1 MTSVQAP
8 YDLERFKALI
18 DKFRALDFTD
28 EELNLF
34 DVGTRGHFEN
44 PTTELL
50 CFFLDSANHHNLGN
64 SFFRGLESAIAKKN
78 ILPTLGVFE
87 SVETEVSTQNG
98 KRIDLLVETD
108 TALIVIECKIYHHQ
122 NNPFD
127 EYTAF
132 GNERLNKGAQNS
144 ASKTL
149 IKLVLCLNGNISA
162 DLAADGWHGIS
173 YNELVQY
180 IEKRLS
186 KTMFDNPYNKWTL
199 FAREFLLHLK
209 GLNTMT
215 EINKDEISFLTEN
228 LGEFA
233 QLSDYIYNNLMPKI
247 GARILS
253 DLNIRDLQNFECKVK
268 HDKWYYYEPVIKFS
282 NLNWTTGSDIV
293 LWMKASDNDVSHK
306 INLHIGKQSDE
317 LVAQFKT
324 LIGDSWTNRP
334 NEIRYEINNTYWGI
348 SWSFKTFDLDDL
360 SAKMVELMGHLNNLE
375 LNYRPTVVK
384 NIDNAS

>member
-8 YDLERFKALI
+8 YHLKRFKALI
-18 DKFRALDFTD
+18 DKFRALDFTE

-34 DVGTRGHFEN
+34 DIGTRGHFEN

-50 CFFLDSANHHNLGN
+50 SFFLNSANHHGLGH

-78 ILPTLGVFE
+78 ILSSLGAFE
-87 SVETEVSTQNG
+87 SVETEVVTQNG

-132 GNERLNKGAQNS
+132 GNERISKKTQHS
-144 ASKTL
+144 APKTL
-149 IKLVLCLNGNISA
+149 IKLVLCLDGNVSV
-162 DLAADGWHGIS
+162 DLVVGGWHGIS
-173 YNELVQY
+173 YNELVQH
-180 IEKRLS
+180 IEIELS
-186 KTMFDNPYNKWTL
+186 QTMFNNPYNKWTL

-215 EINKDEISFLTEN
+215 AINKDEISFLTEN
-228 LGEFA
+228 LNEFA
-233 QLSDYIYNNLMPKI
+233 QLSDYIYNNLMHKI
-247 GARILS
+247 GTRISS
-253 DLNIRDLQNFECKVK
+253 DLNASDLENFECKVK
-268 HDKWYYYEPVIKFS
+268 HAKWYDYEPVIKFT

-317 LVAQFKT
+317 LTEKFKD
-324 LIGDSWTNRP
+324 LIGDSWLNLD
-334 NEIRYEINNTYWGI
+334 NKIWYETNNTLWGI
-348 SWSFKTFDLDDL
+348 SWAFETFDLDDL
-360 SAKMVELMGHLNNLE
+360 SAKIIELMRHLNDLE
-375 LNYRPTVVK
+375 LKYRP
-384 NIDNAS
+384 ASAE

>member
-18 DKFRALDFTD
+18 DKFRALDFTE

-34 DVGTRGHFEN
+34 DIGTRGHFEN

-50 CFFLDSANHHNLGN
+50 SFFLNSANHHGLGH

-78 ILPTLGVFE
+78 ILSSLGAFE
-87 SVETEVSTQNG
+87 SVETEVVTQNG

-108 TALIVIECKIYHHQ
+108 TALIVIECKIYHQQ

-132 GNERLNKGAQNS
+132 GNERISKKTQHS
-144 ASKTL
+144 APKTL
-149 IKLVLCLNGNISA
+149 IKLVLCLDGNVSV
-162 DLAADGWHGIS
+162 DLVVGGWHGIS
-173 YNELVQY
+173 YNELVQH
-180 IEKRLS
+180 IETELS
-186 KTMFDNPYNKWTL
+186 QTMFNNPYNKWTL

-215 EINKDEISFLTEN
+215 AINKDELSFLTEN
-228 LGEFA
+228 LNEFA
-233 QLSDYIYNNLMPKI
+233 QLSDYIYNNLMHKI
-247 GARILS
+247 GARISS
-253 DLNIRDLQNFECKVK
+253 DLNASDLENFECKVK
-268 HDKWYYYEPVIKFS
+268 HDKWYYYDPIIRFS

-293 LWMKASDNDVSHK
+293 LWMKASDNDISHK

-317 LVAQFKT
+317 LTEKFKD
-324 LIGDSWTNRP
+324 LIGDSWLNLDNKTW
-334 NEIRYEINNTYWGI
+334 YETNNTLWGI
-348 SWSFKTFDLDDL
+348 SWAFETFDLDDL
-360 SAKMVELMGHLNNLE
+360 SAKIIELMHHLNDLE
-375 LNYRPTVVK
+375 LNHRP
-384 NIDNAS
+384 ASVE

>member
-1 MTSVQAP
+1 MTSAQTS
-8 YDLERFKALI
+8 YDIDRFEALV

-34 DVGTRGHFEN
+34 DVGARGHFEN

-50 CFFLDSANHHNLGN
+50 SFFLDSSNHHNLGN

-78 ILPTLGVFE
+78 ILSNLGTFE

-108 TALIVIECKIYHHQ
+108 TSLMIMECKIYHHQ

-132 GNERLNKGAQNS
+132 GNERINKGTQDS

-149 IKLVLCLNGNISA
+149 VKLVLCLNGKVSA
-162 DLAADGWHGIS
+162 ELAADGWYGIS
-173 YNELVQY
+173 YNELVQD
-180 IEKRLS
+180 IEKILL

-228 LGEFA
+228 LNEFA

-253 DLNIRDLQNFECKVK
+253 DLNASDLESFECKVK
-268 HDKWYYYEPVIKFS
+268 HAKWYDYEPVIKFT

-293 LWMKASDNDVSHK
+293 LWMKASDNEISHK

-317 LVAQFKT
+317 LTEQFKK
-324 LIGDSWTNRP
+324 LIGDVLLSAGSEPW
-334 NEIRYEINNTYWGI
+334 YEINNTYWGI
-348 SWSFKTFDLDDL
+348 SWTFKTFDLDDL
-360 SAKMVELMGHLNNLE
+360 SAKIIDLMRHLNDLE
-375 LNYRPTVVK
+375 LNYRP
-384 NIDNAS
+384 ASVE

>member
-1 MTSVQAP
+1 MTTTQVP
-8 YDLERFKALI
+8 YDLDRFKALI
-18 DKFRALDFTD
+18 DKFRALNFTD

-50 CFFLDSANHHNLGN
+50 SFFLNSANHHNLGN

-78 ILPTLGVFE
+78 ILSNLGTFE

-108 TALIVIECKIYHHQ
+108 TALIVFECKIYHHQ

-132 GNERLNKGAQNS
+132 GHERINNCAQES

-149 IKLVLCLNGNISA
+149 VKLVLCLNGNVSA
-162 DLAADGWHGIS
+162 DLAAEGWHGIS
-173 YNELVQY
+173 YNELVED
-180 IEKRLS
+180 IEEVLS

-215 EINKDEISFLTEN
+215 EINKDELSFLTEN
-228 LGEFA
+228 LNEFA

-247 GARILS
+247 GTKISL
-253 DLNIRDLQNFECKVK
+253 DLDNSDLQNFKCKVK
-268 HDKWYYYEPVIKFS
+268 PGKWYYYEPIIRFS
-282 NLNWTTGSDIV
+282 NLNWKTGSDIV
-293 LWMKASDNDVSHK
+293 LWMKASDKEVSHK
-306 INLHIGKQSDE
+306 IHLHIGKQSDE
-317 LVAQFKT
+317 LTEQFKA
-324 LIGDSWTNRP
+324 LIGESWLKDHSD
-334 NEIRYEINNTYWGI
+334 IWYEINNTYWGI
-348 SWSFKTFDLDDL
+348 SWSFKNFDLEKL
-360 SAKMVELMGHLNNLE
+360 SAQIVELMGHLNNLE
-375 LNYRPTVVK
+375 LNHRP
-384 NIDNAS
+384 A

>member
-1 MTSVQAP
+1 MTSAQVP
-8 YDLERFKALI
+8 YDLDRFKALI

-28 EELNLF
+28 EDLNLF

-50 CFFLDSANHHNLGN
+50 SFFLNSANHHGLGN

-78 ILPTLGVFE
+78 ILSNLGTFE

-108 TALIVIECKIYHHQ
+108 TSLIIMECKIYHHQ

-132 GNERLNKGAQNS
+132 GNERLNKRTQDS

-149 IKLVLCLNGNISA
+149 IKLVLCLNGKVSA
-162 DLAADGWHGIS
+162 ELAAEGWHGIS
-173 YNELVQY
+173 YNELVQH
-180 IEKRLS
+180 IEKSLS
-186 KTMFDNPYNKWTL
+186 KTMFDNPYNKWVL

-215 EINKDEISFLTEN
+215 EINKDELSFLTEN
-228 LGEFA
+228 LNEFA

-247 GARILS
+247 GTRISS
-253 DLNIRDLQNFECKVK
+253 DLNTSDLQDFECKVK
-268 HDKWYYYEPVIKFS
+268 HAKWYYYDPIIRFS

-293 LWMKASDNDVSHK
+293 LWMKASDNDISHK
-306 INLHIGKQSDE
+306 INLHIAKQSDE
-317 LVAQFKT
+317 LVKQFTT
-324 LIGDSWTNRP
+324 LIGDTLLEARSEPW
-334 NEIRYEINNTYWGI
+334 YEVNNTYWGI
-348 SWSFKTFDLDDL
+348 SWTFKTFDLDDL
-360 SAKMVELMGHLNNLE
+360 STKIIELMHHLNDLE
-375 LNYRPTVVK
+375 LNYRPVLAK
-384 NIDNAS
+384 

>member
-1 MTSVQAP
+1 MTSAQVP
-8 YDLERFKALI
+8 YDLDRFKAFI

-50 CFFLDSANHHNLGN
+50 SFFLNSANHHGLGN

-78 ILPTLGVFE
+78 ILSNLGTFE

-108 TALIVIECKIYHHQ
+108 TSLIIMECKIYHHQ

-132 GNERLNKGAQNS
+132 GNERLNKGTQDS

-149 IKLVLCLNGNISA
+149 IKLVLCLNGKVSA
-162 DLAADGWHGIS
+162 ELAAEGWHGIS
-173 YNELVQY
+173 YNELVQH
-180 IEKRLS
+180 IEKSLS
-186 KTMFDNPYNKWTL
+186 KTMFDNPYNKWVL

-215 EINKDEISFLTEN
+215 EINKDELSFLTEN
-228 LGEFA
+228 LNEFA

-247 GARILS
+247 GTRISS
-253 DLNIRDLQNFECKVK
+253 DLNTSDLQDFECKVK
-268 HDKWYYYEPVIKFS
+268 HAKWYYYDPIIRFS

-293 LWMKASDNDVSHK
+293 LWMKASDNDISHK
-306 INLHIGKQSDE
+306 INLHIAKQSDE
-317 LVAQFKT
+317 LVKQFTT
-324 LIGDSWTNRP
+324 LIGDTLLEARSEPW
-334 NEIRYEINNTYWGI
+334 YEVNNTYWGI
-348 SWSFKTFDLDDL
+348 SWTFKTFDLDDL
-360 SAKMVELMGHLNNLE
+360 STKIIELMHHLNDLE
-375 LNYRPTVVK
+375 LNYRPVLAK
-384 NIDNAS
+384 

>member
-1 MTSVQAP
+1 MTLVQAP
-8 YDLERFKALI
+8 YDLDRFKALI

-50 CFFLDSANHHNLGN
+50 SFFLDSANHHGLGH

-78 ILPTLGVFE
+78 ILSYLGTFE

-98 KRIDLLVETD
+98 KRIDLLIETE
-108 TALIVIECKIYHHQ
+108 TEVIVIECKIHHHQ

-132 GNERLNKGAQNS
+132 GNKRITNGSKGS
-144 ASKTL
+144 TSKTL
-149 IKLVLCLNGNISA
+149 VKLVLCLNGNVSA

-173 YNELVQY
+173 YNELVEH

-215 EINKDEISFLTEN
+215 DINANEISFLTDN
-228 LGEFA
+228 LNEFA
-233 QLSDYIYNNLMPKI
+233 QLNDYIYNNLMPKI
-247 GARILS
+247 GAKISS
-253 DLNIRDLQNFECKVK
+253 DLNASNLQNFECKVK
-268 HDKWYYYEPVIKFS
+268 HGKWYYYEPVIKFS

-293 LWMKASDNDVSHK
+293 LWMKASDHDISHK
-306 INLHIGKQSDE
+306 INLHIAKQSTE
-317 LVAQFKT
+317 LVEQFKM
-324 LIGDSWTNRP
+324 LIGDSSLSLPSEPW
-334 NEIRYEINNTYWGI
+334 YEVNNTYWCI
-348 SWSFKTFDLDDL
+348 SWSFKTFDLDAL
-360 SAKMVELMGHLNNLE
+360 SAKMVELMAHLNDLE
-375 LNYRPTVVK
+375 LNHRPVLVK
-384 NIDNAS
+384 

>member
-1 MTSVQAP
+1 MTSVQVP
-8 YDLERFKALI
+8 YDLDRFKALV

-50 CFFLDSANHHNLGN
+50 SFFLDPAKSHDLGD
-64 SFFRGLESAIAKKN
+64 SFFSGLKSVVAKKN
-78 ILPTLGVFE
+78 ILSDLGTFE

-98 KRIDLLVETD
+98 KRIDLLIETE
-108 TALIVIECKIYHHQ
+108 TEVIVIECKIHHHQ

-132 GNERLNKGAQNS
+132 GNERINNSSKGSNPKA
-144 ASKTL
+144 L
-149 IKLVLCLNGNISA
+149 IKLVLCLNGNVSA

-173 YNELVQY
+173 YNELVNH

-209 GLNTMT
+209 GLNIMT
-215 EINKDEISFLTEN
+215 DINANEISFLTEN
-228 LGEFA
+228 LNEFA
-233 QLSDYIYNNLMPKI
+233 QLNDYIYNNLMPKI
-247 GARILS
+247 GAKISS
-253 DLNIRDLQNFECKVK
+253 DLNASDLQNFECKVK
-268 HDKWYYYEPVIKFS
+268 HGKWYYYEPVIRFS

-293 LWMKASDNDVSHK
+293 LWMKASDNEISHK
-306 INLHIGKQSDE
+306 VNLHIGKQYDE
-317 LVAQFKT
+317 LVKQFKD
-324 LIGDSWTNRP
+324 LIGDALLEFKGETW
-334 NEIRYEINNTYWGI
+334 YEINNTYWGI
-348 SWSFKTFDLDDL
+348 SFTFKAFDLQEL
-360 SAKMVELMGHLNNLE
+360 SANIIELMGHLNNLE
-375 LNYRPTVVK
+375 LNYRPTLVE
-384 NIDNAS
+384 

>member
-8 YDLERFKALI
+8 YHLKRFKALI

-28 EELNLF
+28 EELTLF

-50 CFFLDSANHHNLGN
+50 SFFLDSTKPHDLED
-64 SFFRGLESAIAKKN
+64 SFFNGLQSVIAKKN
-78 ILPTLGVFE
+78 ILPNLGTFE
-87 SVETEVSTQNG
+87 SVETEVSTQSG

-108 TALIVIECKIYHHQ
+108 TALIVIECKIYHQQ

-127 EYTAF
+127 EYTIF
-132 GNERLNKGAQNS
+132 GNDRIKKGAQHSS

-149 IKLVLCLNGNISA
+149 VKLVLCLNGNVST
-162 DLAADGWHGIS
+162 DLSADGWYGIS
-173 YNELVQY
+173 YHELVQY
-180 IEKRLS
+180 IEEGLS
-186 KTMFDNPYNKWTL
+186 KTMFNNPYNKWVL

-215 EINKDEISFLTEN
+215 AINKDELSFLTEN
-228 LGEFA
+228 LNEFA

-247 GARILS
+247 GTRISS
-253 DLNIRDLQNFECKVK
+253 DLNAIDLENFECKVK
-268 HDKWYYYEPVIKFS
+268 HAKWYDYEPVIKFT

-293 LWMKASDNDVSHK
+293 LWMKASDNEISHK

-317 LVAQFKT
+317 LTEQFKK
-324 LIGDSWTNRP
+324 LIGDVLLSAGSEPW
-334 NEIRYEINNTYWGI
+334 YEINNTYWGI
-348 SWSFKTFDLDDL
+348 SWTFKTFDLDDL
-360 SAKMVELMGHLNNLE
+360 SAKIIELMRRLNDLE
-375 LNYRPTVVK
+375 LNYRP
-384 NIDNAS
+384 ASVE

>member
-1 MTSVQAP
+1 MTSAQAL
-8 YDLERFKALI
+8 YDLDRFQALI

-50 CFFLDSANHHNLGN
+50 SFFLNSANHHNLGN
-64 SFFRGLESAIAKKN
+64 GFFRGLESAIAKKN
-78 ILPTLGVFE
+78 ILSDLGTFE
-87 SVETEVSTQNG
+87 SVETEVSTQTG
-98 KRIDLLVETD
+98 KRIDLLIETD
-108 TALIVIECKIYHHQ
+108 TAVIVIECKIYHHQ

-132 GNERLNKGAQNS
+132 GNERINNGTEGS
-144 ASKTL
+144 TL
-149 IKLVLCLNGNISA
+149 KALVKLVLCLNGSVSA

-173 YNELVQY
+173 YNELVEH

-215 EINKDEISFLTEN
+215 DINTNEISFLTEN
-228 LGEFA
+228 LNEFA
-233 QLSDYIYNNLMPKI
+233 QLNDYIYNNLMPKI
-247 GARILS
+247 GARISS
-253 DLNIRDLQNFECKVK
+253 DLNTSGLQNFECKVK
-268 HDKWYYYEPVIKFS
+268 HAKWYYYEPVIKFS

-293 LWMKASDNDVSHK
+293 LWMKASDNDISHK
-306 INLHIGKQSDE
+306 INLHIAKQSDE
-317 LVAQFKT
+317 LVEEFKT
-324 LIGDSWTNRP
+324 IIGDSWLSLP
-334 NEIRYEINNTYWGI
+334 NETWYEVNNTYWGI

-360 SAKMVELMGHLNNLE
+360 SAKMVELMDHLNNLE
-375 LNYRPTVVK
+375 LNHRPILVK
-384 NIDNAS
+384 

>member
-50 CFFLDSANHHNLGN
+50 SFFLDSANHHGLGH

-78 ILPTLGVFE
+78 ILSSLGAFE
-87 SVETEVSTQNG
+87 NVETEVVTQNG
-98 KRIDLLVETD
+98 KRIDLLIETD

-132 GNERLNKGAQNS
+132 GNERINNGAQNS

-149 IKLVLCLNGNISA
+149 VKLMLCLNGNVST
-162 DLAADGWHGIS
+162 DLSVDGWHSIS
-173 YNELVQY
+173 YNELAQY
-180 IEKRLS
+180 IEEGLS
-186 KTMFDNPYNKWTL
+186 KTMFNNPYNKWTL

-215 EINKDEISFLTEN
+215 AINKDELSFLTEN
-228 LGEFA
+228 LNEFA

-247 GARILS
+247 GARISS
-253 DLNIRDLQNFECKVK
+253 DLNASGLQNFECKVK
-268 HDKWYYYEPVIKFS
+268 HAKWYDYEPVIKFT

-306 INLHIGKQSDE
+306 INLHIAKQSTE
-317 LVAQFKT
+317 LVEQFKT
-324 LIGDSWTNRP
+324 LIGESWLNLDNKTW
-334 NEIRYEINNTYWGI
+334 YETNNTLWGI
-348 SWSFKTFDLDDL
+348 SWTFETFDLNDL
-360 SAKMVELMGHLNNLE
+360 SAKMVELMGHLNDLE
-375 LNYRPTVVK
+375 LNYRP
-384 NIDNAS
+384 ASVE

>member
-1 MTSVQAP
+1 MTSVQTR
-8 YDLERFKALI
+8 YDLDRFKALI

-50 CFFLDSANHHNLGN
+50 SFFLDSANHHRLGN
-64 SFFRGLESAIAKKN
+64 SFFRGLESTIAKKN
-78 ILPTLGVFE
+78 ILSDLGTFE

-98 KRIDLLVETD
+98 KRIDLLIETE
-108 TALIVIECKIYHHQ
+108 TEVIVIECKIHHHQ

-127 EYTAF
+127 EYTSF
-132 GNERLNKGAQNS
+132 GNKRINNGSKGS
-144 ASKTL
+144 TSKTL
-149 IKLVLCLNGNISA
+149 VKLVLCLNGNVSA
-162 DLAADGWHGIS
+162 ELAADGWYGIS
-173 YNELVQY
+173 YNELVQH
-180 IEKRLS
+180 IETCLS

-228 LGEFA
+228 LNEFA

-247 GARILS
+247 GAKISS
-253 DLNIRDLQNFECKVK
+253 DLNTSNLQNFVCKVK
-268 HDKWYYYEPVIKFS
+268 HDTWYHYEPVIKFR
-282 NLNWTTGSDIV
+282 NLNWITGSDIV
-293 LWMKASDNDVSHK
+293 LWMKASDNDISHK
-306 INLHIGKQSDE
+306 INLHIAKQSAE
-317 LVAQFKT
+317 LVEQFKT
-324 LIGDSWTNRP
+324 LIGNSSLSLASEPW
-334 NEIRYEINNTYWGI
+334 YEANNTYWGI
-348 SWSFKTFDLDDL
+348 SWSFKIFDLDDL

-375 LNYRPTVVK
+375 LNLRPALVK
-384 NIDNAS
+384 

>member
-1 MTSVQAP
+1 MTSAQVP
-8 YDLERFKALI
+8 YDLDRFKALI

-50 CFFLDSANHHNLGN
+50 SFFLNSANHHGLGN

-78 ILPTLGVFE
+78 ILSNLGTFE

-108 TALIVIECKIYHHQ
+108 TSLIIMECKIYHHQ

-132 GNERLNKGAQNS
+132 GNERLNKGTQDS

-149 IKLVLCLNGNISA
+149 IKLVLCLNGKVSA
-162 DLAADGWHGIS
+162 ELAAEGWHGIS
-173 YNELVQY
+173 YNELVQH
-180 IEKRLS
+180 IEKSLS
-186 KTMFDNPYNKWTL
+186 KTMFDNPYNKWVL

-215 EINKDEISFLTEN
+215 EINKDELSFLTEN
-228 LGEFA
+228 LNEFA

-247 GARILS
+247 GTRISS
-253 DLNIRDLQNFECKVK
+253 DLNTSDLQDFECKVK
-268 HDKWYYYEPVIKFS
+268 HAKWYYYDPIIRFS

-293 LWMKASDNDVSHK
+293 LWMKASDNDISHK
-306 INLHIGKQSDE
+306 INLHIAKQSDE
-317 LVAQFKT
+317 LVKQFTT
-324 LIGDSWTNRP
+324 LIGDTLLEASSEPW
-334 NEIRYEINNTYWGI
+334 YEVNNTYWGI
-348 SWSFKTFDLDDL
+348 SWTFKTFDLDDL
-360 SAKMVELMGHLNNLE
+360 STKIIELMHHLNDLE
-375 LNYRPTVVK
+375 LNYRPVLAK
-384 NIDNAS
+384 